1 MFGTA
6 TLGWVLAI
14 HNSKFKI
21 QNLQKRHA
29 ESPMNASLFLDV
41 FAVGPIQ
48 ANCVLLGDAAAGELV
63 VIDPGDE
70 GAWIAERVRA
80 SGLRPT
86 MILHTHGH
94 LDHVGGTA
102 ELAPL
107 LGGTLPI
114 GLHRDEIALY
124 NNAPMQGQLFGLE
137 VEAPPEPTLWFQHG
151 QKLPVG
157 GLELEVRHTPGHSPG
172 GVAFVVS
179 GTDVPLVIVGDVLFA
194 GSIGRTDLMGGSFPV
209 LEQSIRQQL
218 YTLPDDTRVVCG
230 HGPDTTIG
238 RERASNP
245 FVSG

>member
-1 MFGTA
+1 MTA
-6 TLGWVLAI
+6 RLL
-14 HNSKFKI
+14 
-21 QNLQKRHA
+21 
-29 ESPMNASLFLDV
+29 LDV

-48 ANCVLLGDAAAGELV
+48 ANCVLLGDHEAGELL

-70 GAWIAERVRA
+70 GERIADRVRE

-102 ELAPL
+102 ELWQL
-107 LGGTLPI
+107 LGSSLPI
-114 GLHRDEIALY
+114 GLHRDEIELY
-124 NNAPMQGQLFGLE
+124 RNAPLQAQMFGLE
-137 VEAPPEPTLWFQHG
+137 VEAPPEPDVMLEHG
-151 QKLPVG
+151 SSLSLG
-157 GLELEVRHTPGHSPG
+157 GLALEVRHTPGHSPG
-172 GVAFVVS
+172 GVCFVVS
-179 GTDVPLVIVGDVLFA
+179 GASEPLAVVGDVLFA

-209 LEQSIRQQL
+209 LEKSIREQL
-218 YTLPDDTRVVCG
+218 YTLSDDTRVICG

>member
-1 MFGTA
+1 MSA
-6 TLGWVLAI
+6 
-14 HNSKFKI
+14 
-21 QNLQKRHA
+21 
-29 ESPMNASLFLDV
+29 PLFLDV

-48 ANCVLLGDAAAGELV
+48 ANCVLLGDADAGEVV

-70 GAWIAERVRA
+70 GERIAERVRA

-107 LGGTLPI
+107 LGGALPI

-124 NNAPMQGQLFGLE
+124 NNAPMQGQMFGLE
-137 VEAPPEPTLWFQHG
+137 VEAPPEPTLWLEHG
-151 QKLPVG
+151 QKLAVG

-172 GVAFVVS
+172 GVALVVS
-179 GTDVPLVIVGDVLFA
+179 GADDPLVIVGDVLFA

-209 LEQSIRQQL
+209 LERSIREQL
-218 YTLPDDTRVVCG
+218 YTLPEDTRVVCG

>member
-1 MFGTA
+1 MT
-6 TLGWVLAI
+6 T
-14 HNSKFKI
+14 
-21 QNLQKRHA
+21 
-29 ESPMNASLFLDV
+29 LFLDV

-48 ANCVLLGDAAAGELV
+48 ANCVLLGDVEAGELV

-70 GAWIAERVRA
+70 GEKIAKRVHA

-102 ELAPL
+102 ELAQL
-107 LGGTLPI
+107 LGNELPI
-114 GLHRDEIALY
+114 GLHPDDIELY
-124 NNAPMQGQLFGLE
+124 RNAPMQGLMFGLE
-137 VEAPPEPTLWFQHG
+137 VEMPPDPTLKLGHG
-151 QKLPVG
+151 QVLHVG

-172 GVAFVVS
+172 GVSFVVS
-179 GTDVPLVIVGDVLFA
+179 GADVPMVIVGDVLFA

-209 LEQSIRQQL
+209 LERSIREQL
-218 YTLPDDTRVVCG
+218 YAMPDGTRVVCG

-238 RERASNP
+238 RERTTNP

>member
-1 MFGTA
+1 MTP
-6 TLGWVLAI
+6 
-14 HNSKFKI
+14 
-21 QNLQKRHA
+21 R
-29 ESPMNASLFLDV
+29 LFLDV

-48 ANCVLLGDAAAGELV
+48 ANCVLLGDAEAGEV
-63 VIDPGDE
+63 AVIDPGDE
-70 GAWIAERVRA
+70 GEWIAEKLRA

-102 ELAPL
+102 ELARL
-107 LGGTLPI
+107 LGGSVPI
-114 GLHRDEIALY
+114 GLHRDESALY
-124 NNAPMQGQLFGLE
+124 RHAPVQGQMFGLE
-137 VEAPPEPTLWFQHG
+137 VDAPPEPTLWLEHG
-151 QKLPVG
+151 RKLSVG

-172 GVAFVVS
+172 GVAFVVV
-179 GTDVPLVIVGDVLFA
+179 GAGEPLVIVGDVLFN

-209 LEQSIRQQL
+209 LERSIRQQL
-218 YTLPDDTRVVCG
+218 YTLPDTTRVVCG